1 MARGRLAMLL
11 VLAVALLAPA
21 GLQADALSVTV
32 TDTECI
38 DEFVPSEGDSVFGYF
53 VVFNKGISRS
63 SDQRGGIYLTV
74 TSPSGNTVCTLK
86 GNSGEHID
94 FKAPRGGT
102 YKFCFHNHYGAPA
115 TVSLYI
121 HVGRIPNEHN
131 LGKDGHNQAEEAMK
145 KRFQEWMARHHRT
158 YKDEEEKVRR
168 YKLFK
173 DCANR
178 VDKLNALGDGVT
190 YKTNDFCDRSK
201 EEMLPYYSGG

>member
-1 MARGRLAMLL
+1 MARGRPAMLL

-63 SDQRGGIYLTV
+63 SDQRGIYLTV

-86 GNSGEHID
+86 GNS
-94 FKAPRGGT
+94 
-102 YKFCFHNHYGAPA
+102 
-115 TVSLYI
+115 
-121 HVGRIPNEHN
+121 
-131 LGKDGHNQAEEAMK
+131 GHNQAEEAMK

>member
-131 LGKDGHNQAEEAMK
+131 LGKDGNQMGCGKWATWS
-145 KRFQEWMARHHRT
+145 QSGGGSH
-158 YKDEEEKVRR
+158 EEEVPGVDGQASSHIQGRR
-168 YKLFK
+168 GEGAPL
-173 DCANR
+173 
-178 VDKLNALGDGVT
+178 
-190 YKTNDFCDRSK
+190 
-201 EEMLPYYSGG
+201 